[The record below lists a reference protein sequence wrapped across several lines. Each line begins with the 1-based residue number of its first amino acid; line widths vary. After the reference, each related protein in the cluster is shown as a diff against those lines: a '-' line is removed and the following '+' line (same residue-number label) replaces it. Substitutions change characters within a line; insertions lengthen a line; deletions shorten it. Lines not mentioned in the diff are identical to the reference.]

1 MKKRIILSIA
11 IFIVSSSMFVNAAD
25 FLYGADMK
33 NHGEKNYKAVRLT
46 SEVYNKLSEN
56 MADIMVFDNDN
67 EPVPYFINSFNESRE
82 SIHKSYELKLVN
94 SFVKDDWFYYD
105 YVLKD
110 NVPSDVAATSIEI
123 SSSSTNFAKQL
134 ELWGSYDSTH
144 WEKVQDDIIYN
155 VDGSSKP
162 EINFSGSKKY
172 TCYRFKLFN
181 NLEKVEFS
189 TVTLNYDRTL
199 RNKEYFIETL
209 APEYTSEE
217 KGNTTVIK
225 LKNMKN
231 LKLNKVSL
239 KTGSTFKRNVS
250 FNGSV
255 TKALYNLE
263 FDNVKYRDLIIPLE
277 SYLNVKDEAEITI
290 ENNDDKPVEVSGV
303 EVEYLVDELV
313 FKGAETKNFTLRY
326 GSNEINTPK
335 SYDISNYKAQI
346 LTEGYDLLNI
356 ENINKVSASGNSE
369 EIRINYKLIF
379 NIIILIVAAVL
390 GFIIIR
396 KLKK

>member
-1 MKKRIILSIA
+1 MKKRMILNIA
-11 IFIVSSSMFVNAAD
+11 IFIVFSSMFVYAAD
-25 FLYGADMK
+25 FSYSADVK

-46 SEVYNKLSEN
+46 AEVYNNLSEN
-56 MADIMVFDNDN
+56 MADIMVFDNNN
-67 EPVPYFINSFNESRE
+67 ESVPYFINSFKESKE
-82 SIHKSYELKLVN
+82 SMHKSYELELVN
-94 SFVKDDWFYYD
+94 SFVKEDCFYYD
-105 YVLKD
+105 YVLRD
-110 NVPSDVAATSIEI
+110 NVPSDVAATSMEI
-123 SSSSTNFAKQL
+123 SSGSTNFAKQL
-134 ELWGSYDSTH
+134 ELWGSYDNTH

-155 VDGSSKP
+155 VDGNSKLN
-162 EINFSGSKKY
+162 INFSGSKKY

-181 NLEKVEFS
+181 NLERVEFS

-199 RNKEYFIETL
+199 QNKEYFIETL
-209 APEYTSEE
+209 APEYTAEE

-239 KTGSTFKRNVS
+239 KTGSTFKRNAT

-255 TKALYNLE
+255 TKTLYNLE
-263 FDNVKYRDLIIPLE
+263 FNNVQYRDLTIPLE
-277 SYLNVKDEAEITI
+277 SYLSVENEAEITI
-290 ENNDDKPVEVSGV
+290 QNKDDKPVEVTGV

-313 FKGAETKNFTLRY
+313 FKGSETKNFTLKY

-335 SYDISNYKAQI
+335 SYDISNYKDQI
-346 LTEGYDLLNI
+346 LTEGYDLLNV
-356 ENINKVSASGNSE
+356 ENTDKVSSLGNSE
-369 EIRINYKLIF
+369 EINISYKLIF
-379 NIIILIVAAVL
+379 NIIILIVAGVL

>member
-82 SIHKSYELKLVN
+82 STHKSYELKLVN

>member
-82 SIHKSYELKLVN
+82 STHKSYELKLVN

-263 FDNVKYRDLIIPLE
+263 FDNVKYRDLTIPLE